1 MPKRVFKQKG
11 SRVYRLRYRVD
22 GDSREYDV
30 PLKTTN
36 KEVAEAKARVIVEEK
51 EKELAGLLDPKPLRD
66 AAKKPIAE
74 HLADYVADL
83 QARGNGKDH
92 IVHTRQRMRRLI
104 ADCHW
109 QLLHDVSADS
119 FAKWLRGQQAQRSA
133 KTLNEYLGHL
143 KAFFN
148 WLERQDRIAQNRIGR
163 IPRLDARGKETFKR
177 RPLEVEQFLLLI
189 KYSEKRR
196 FAYALAALTGLRR
209 GELKRLLWADV
220 HLDAPRPWMEIRGA
234 TTKNKQPATIFP
246 VPLLIELL
254 KAHWGDG
261 TGLVLPDGVPSV
273 ATLTKDL
280 TACGIPVHD
289 ERGWRVDF
297 HALRHTFA
305 SLLDV
310 AKVYEGDR
318 VRMVRH
324 SSWKQTDH
332 YTGPNSNALYDGMQ
346 KLALLLPSSLASLN
360 SGNTSPNEGNV
371 VQSGIPHEKVESPD
385 FRGETPVLSK
395 AVPTWE
401 SLEVV
406 PPRGIEPRFE
416 D

>member
-261 TGLVLPDGVPSV
+261 TGLVL
-273 ATLTKDL
+273 LRI
-280 TACGIPVHD
+280 TACTCTRFAPAD
-289 ERGWRVDF
+289 FDQDCDVDAADS
-297 HALRHTFA
+297 H
-305 SLLDV
+305 LL
-310 AKVYEGDR
+310 ELC
-318 VRMVRH
+318 
-324 SSWKQTDH
+324 W
-332 YTGPNSNALYDGMQ
+332 TGPNIPYDPDH
-346 KLALLLPSSLASLN
+346 LPAGCTLTPGSDRTIAADLDHDGDVDQSDFGILQRCYSG
-360 SGNTSPNEGNV
+360 SGNPADPNCN
-371 VQSGIPHEKVESPD
+371 Q
-385 FRGETPVLSK
+385 
-395 AVPTWE
+395 
-401 SLEVV
+401 
-406 PPRGIEPRFE
+406 
-416 D
+416 